1 MNKHTLKKAVL
12 SALILFLFAV
22 VTACGQN
29 NGEEGAEEENNDTQ
43 VEKKET
49 TWDRIQKEGI
59 IKVATSGTLYP
70 TSYHD
75 SETDELTGFEVE
87 VVKELARR
95 LDLEVEFVEMAFD
108 GMLTSINSGQV
119 DIAANDISITEE
131 RKEKF
136 AFSDPYKFSFAA
148 MIVRKDDLSGIETID
163 DIKGKKAAGEATTV
177 YMDIARKY
185 GAEEVIYDNATNE
198 LYLRDV
204 STGRT
209 DLIINDYYLQKLAL
223 EAFPELNIT
232 IHPDIK
238 FGTPD
243 EGVGLIMKKDE
254 TELQENI
261 NKVIKEMLE
270 DGTISELSQQFFDGD
285 DVTVKPELEY

>member
-1 MNKHTLKKAVL
+1 MMKNQMLKKA
-12 SALILFLFAV
+12 ALAAFIILIFTIVAACNTGEGSGV
-22 VTACGQN
+22 RDAQDRQAKEETA
-29 NGEEGAEEENNDTQ
+29 
-43 VEKKET
+43 
-49 TWDRIQKEGI
+49 WDRIQKEGK

-75 SETDELTGFEVE
+75 SESDELTGFEVE
-87 VVKELARR
+87 IVKELARR
-95 LDLEVEFVEMAFD
+95 LELEVEFVEMAFD

-131 RKEKF
+131 RREKF
-136 AFSDPYKFSFAA
+136 AFSDPYKFSFAT
-148 MIVRKDDLSGIETID
+148 MIVRKDDLSGIKTIE

-204 STGRT
+204 AAGRT

-223 EAFPELNIT
+223 EAFPDLNIT

-238 FGTPD
+238 FKIPNEGT
-243 EGVGLIMKKDE
+243 GIIMKKGE

-261 NKVIKEMLE
+261 NQVIREMLE
-270 DGTISELSQQFFDGD
+270 DGTISQLSKQFFGGD
-285 DVTVKPELEY
+285 DVTVMPELEY

>member
-1 MNKHTLKKAVL
+1 MKKLKLKKA
-12 SALILFLFAV
+12 ALVAFIISIFTLIAACDSGEGSGLRDGQDRQV
-22 VTACGQN
+22 KEETA
-29 NGEEGAEEENNDTQ
+29 
-43 VEKKET
+43 
-49 TWDRIQKEGI
+49 WDRIQKEGK

-75 SETDELTGFEVE
+75 AESDELTGFEVE
-87 VVKELARR
+87 IVKELARR
-95 LDLEVEFVEMAFD
+95 LNLEVEFVEMAFD

-136 AFSDPYKFSFAA
+136 AFSDPYKFSFAT
-148 MIVRKDDLSGIETID
+148 MIVRKDDLSGIKTIE

-177 YMDIARKY
+177 YMDIARMY

-204 STGRT
+204 ATGRT

-223 EAFPELNIT
+223 EAFPDLNIT

-238 FGTPD
+238 FKIPNEGT
-243 EGVGLIMKKDE
+243 GIIMKKGE

-261 NKVIKEMLE
+261 NKVIREMLE
-270 DGTISELSQQFFDGD
+270 DGTISELSKRFFGGD
-285 DVTVKPELEY
+285 DVTVMPELEY

>member
-1 MNKHTLKKAVL
+1 MKQTSIKKIFFATLM
-12 SALILFLFAV
+12 ILFLAILA
-22 VTACGQN
+22 ACGNTADEQTN
-29 NGEEGAEEENNDTQ
+29 NGGKNEQETAREESA
-43 VEKKET
+43 
-49 TWDRIQKEGI
+49 WDRIQEEGK

-87 VVKELARR
+87 VVKEMARR

-119 DIAANDISITEE
+119 DIAANDISITPE

-136 AFSDPYKFSFAA
+136 SFSEPYKFSFAS
-148 MIVRKDDLSGIETID
+148 MIVRKDDLSGIKTIE

-198 LYLRDV
+198 MYLRDV
-204 STGRT
+204 SAGRT

-223 EAFPELNIT
+223 EFFPELNIT
-232 IHPDIK
+232 IHPDLK

-243 EGVGLIMKKDE
+243 EGVGIIMKKDE

-261 NKVIKEMLE
+261 NKVIGEMLE
-270 DGTISELSQQFFDGD
+270 DGTIRELSKKFFGGD

>member
-1 MNKHTLKKAVL
+1 MKKLMLKKA
-12 SALILFLFAV
+12 ALVAFIISIFTLIAACDSGEGSGLRDEQDRQV
-22 VTACGQN
+22 KEETA
-29 NGEEGAEEENNDTQ
+29 
-43 VEKKET
+43 
-49 TWDRIQKEGI
+49 WDRIQKEGK

-75 SETDELTGFEVE
+75 AESDELTGFEVE
-87 VVKELARR
+87 IVKELARR
-95 LDLEVEFVEMAFD
+95 LNLEVEFVEMAFD

-136 AFSDPYKFSFAA
+136 AFSDPYKFSFAT
-148 MIVRKDDLSGIETID
+148 MIVRKDDLSGIKTIE

-177 YMDIARKY
+177 YMDIARMY

-204 STGRT
+204 ATGRT

-223 EAFPELNIT
+223 EAFPDLNIT

-238 FGTPD
+238 FKIPNEGT
-243 EGVGLIMKKDE
+243 GIIMKKGE

-261 NKVIKEMLE
+261 NKVIREMLE
-270 DGTISELSQQFFDGD
+270 DGTISELSKRFFGGD
-285 DVTVKPELEY
+285 DVTVMPELEY